1 MEEFDLDRDSVIQ
14 EAFEAGIIAIL
25 CPGEVSDIRSFKT
38 TLDMTAKYPN
48 ILAALGVHPHCAKDF
63 TPESARKIQ
72 RAAENKQIQAVGEIG
87 LDFHY
92 NFSPPELQIRVFRTQ
107 LNLAQELGLPVII
120 HCRLGADKIT
130 QCIVEERYTRGGIL
144 HCFTESSRFAQDMF
158 EHAFYISFSGIITF
172 PKAHD
177 LREVA
182 KTLPLERLLIETD
195 SPYLTP
201 VPYRGQVKRN
211 KPVYLKETAL
221 NLAALRQ
228 MSIEEFA
235 LMTTKN
241 FENCFRFEIT
251 NL

>member
-1 MEEFDLDRDSVIQ
+1 MEEFDLDRDTVIQ
-14 EAFEAGIIAIL
+14 EAFEAGIKVIL
-25 CPGEVSDIRSFKT
+25 CPGEVSDTRNFQT
-38 TLDMTAKYPN
+38 TLDMAAKYPN
-48 ILAALGVHPHCAKDF
+48 ILATAGVHPHRAQDF
-63 TPESARKIQ
+63 TPESAHKIQ
-72 RAAENKQIQAVGEIG
+72 IAAENTQIQAVGEIG

-120 HCRLGADKIT
+120 HSRLGADKIV
-130 QCIVEERYTRGGIL
+130 QCIAEERYTRGGIL
-144 HCFTESSRFAQDMF
+144 HCFTESPRFAQDML

-201 VPYRGQVKRN
+201 VPYRGRVKRN

-228 MSIEEFA
+228 MSVEEFA